1 MVSGNSGKRCRSRRV
16 VLFRPLAHPDVRR
29 TAEQPVPPVPGLR
42 GGYAVRDPCGSV
54 WRIAAGRGRLAVA
67 AGAIAFFRI
76 LGPFR
81 PEHEETAAP
90 AREACSS
97 AVGGT
102 MVFEILGWY
111 IGLLGSIVSIAGLY
125 YFARSLTKLSGEL
138 WKVLFMLFL
147 ASAGVLLF
155 STLLVI
161 FGIVRLSLGNPLWQI
176 APVFFLLTAILYILS
191 TRKLTHLVE
200 KLSGK
205 QPRTPRYKFSR

>member
-1 MVSGNSGKRCRSRRV
+1 
-16 VLFRPLAHPDVRR
+16 
-29 TAEQPVPPVPGLR
+29 
-42 GGYAVRDPCGSV
+42 
-54 WRIAAGRGRLAVA
+54 
-67 AGAIAFFRI
+67 
-76 LGPFR
+76 
-81 PEHEETAAP
+81 
-90 AREACSS
+90 
-97 AVGGT
+97 

-161 FGIVRLSLGNPLWQI
+161 FGIVRLSIGNPLWQI